1 MSNYKFETLGNA
13 SLRPGGNLSI
23 RCTPGSFLRW
33 WSVLYNLRSSGR
45 GAQRMWIVHPQSVT
59 HCQRRLAAK

>member
-23 RCTPGSFLRW
+23 RCTPGSFLR
-33 WSVLYNLRSSGR
+33 
-45 GAQRMWIVHPQSVT
+45 
-59 HCQRRLAAK
+59 